1 MRNQQ
6 VPSKICHTY
15 AKHMSKPWLS
25 TLLLGYFLFCVWVQ
39 NIPDS
44 SKTVPIVQ
52 TVSKL
57 SVYFRMTSKSS
68 RWFHNCLDISRW
80 SQNLPDG
87 FITVRKFPDN
97 NITVP
102 IFLEGLKTFW
112 VFSIYYRM
120 SSKSS
125 RGFKIDPIFPDDLKT
140 TYVDGLVCLNG
151 SDDNEAHNHLVI
163 SD

>member
-1 MRNQQ
+1 MPYLCQTNEQIVIKRLHLF
-6 VPSKICHTY
+6 I
-15 AKHMSKPWLS
+15 
-25 TLLLGYFLFCVWVQ
+25 LLLFCLDIFWRVQ

-44 SKTVPIVQ
+44 FGTVLIVQ

-87 FITVRKFPDN
+87 FITVRKFPDDN
-97 NITVP
+97 KTVP

-112 VFSIYYRM
+112 VFSIYFRM
-120 SSKSS
+120 SSKSFRRFQNWSDIS
-125 RGFKIDPIFPDDLKT
+125 RRSQNYICWWFSVFEWQRWWWSTQSSCHFRLGFH
-140 TYVDGLVCLNG
+140 
-151 SDDNEAHNHLVI
+151 S
-163 SD
+163 